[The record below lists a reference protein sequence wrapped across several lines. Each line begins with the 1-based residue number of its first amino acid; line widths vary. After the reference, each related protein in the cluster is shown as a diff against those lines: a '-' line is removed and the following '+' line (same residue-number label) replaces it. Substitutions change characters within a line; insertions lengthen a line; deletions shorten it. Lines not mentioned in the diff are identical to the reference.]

1 MNVSYKDFKTTDC
14 ALNMWISQRSSSLSQ
29 YVSCPELQD
38 QPYSLDL
45 TATES
50 NPHLHPLTKS
60 SSRWIVR
67 PDRPDGPDAQ
77 HAMSLCK
84 ELEPYAGIVS
94 EMWEQSEGEPRRE
107 ALVFDN
113 AAYYYL
119 YNRLLDFLSSRDI
132 VNQQI
137 AEVLSACQ
145 PGEVVMIRDALYRL
159 GVAQINTDP
168 EEEGLD
174 KHSDGL
180 VFEEVKLD

>member
-1 MNVSYKDFKTTDC
+1 MS
-14 ALNMWISQRSSSLSQ
+14 ISQLSSSLSQ
-29 YVSCPELQD
+29 YVSCSELQD

-67 PDRPDGPDAQ
+67 PDRPDAPHDAQ

-94 EMWEQSEGEPRRE
+94 EIWDQSEGETSNNDGRK
-107 ALVFDN
+107 ALVFEN

-159 GVAQINTDP
+159 GVAQINTDQ

-180 VFEEVKLD
+180 VFEEVMLD

>member
-1 MNVSYKDFKTTDC
+1 
-14 ALNMWISQRSSSLSQ
+14 
-29 YVSCPELQD
+29 
-38 QPYSLDL
+38 
-45 TATES
+45 
-50 NPHLHPLTKS
+50 
-60 SSRWIVR
+60 
-67 PDRPDGPDAQ
+67 
-77 HAMSLCK
+77 MSLCK

>member
-1 MNVSYKDFKTTDC
+1 
-14 ALNMWISQRSSSLSQ
+14 
-29 YVSCPELQD
+29 YVSCSELQD

-45 TATES
+45 TTTES

-60 SSRWIVR
+60 ASRWIVR
-67 PDRPDGPDAQ
+67 PDRPNALHDAH
-77 HAMSLCK
+77 HAINLCK
-84 ELEPYAGIVS
+84 ELEPYVS
-94 EMWEQSEGEPRRE
+94 AVAEICDEPQTESSIEDSSVTAVRRK

-159 GVAQINTDP
+159 GVAQINSDP
-168 EEEGLD
+168 QEVEEEAADGGLD
-174 KHSDGL
+174 KNSDGV
-180 VFEEVKLD
+180 VFEEVMLV

>member
-1 MNVSYKDFKTTDC
+1 MCQSH
-14 ALNMWISQRSSSLSQ
+14 LSPPLFQ
-29 YVSCPELQD
+29 YVSCSELQD

-45 TATES
+45 TVTES

-60 SSRWIVR
+60 ASRWIVQ
-67 PDRPDGPDAQ
+67 PDRPNALHDAH
-77 HAMSLCK
+77 HAIKLCK
-84 ELEPYAGIVS
+84 ELEPYTAAVAEICD
-94 EMWEQSEGEPRRE
+94 EPEGETSINDSSAAAVRRK

-137 AEVLSACQ
+137 TEALSACQ

-159 GVAQINTDP
+159 GVAQINSDP
-168 EEEGLD
+168 QETADGGLD
-174 KHSDGL
+174 KHSDGV
-180 VFEEVKLD
+180 VFEEVMLI